1 MYLRKTFSLPKMIK
15 SFVTGA
21 AVIAVSALAP
31 LSAIAGPY
39 FNPEV
44 NVGAGENGVTGAT
57 VDLHLGAKGEGFFA
71 QIGPMVQ
78 VPDTGDTE
86 VGVSGKAGYN
96 FGAGYSELS
105 FASID
110 SDTSFN
116 LKVGKSFD
124 L

>member
-1 MYLRKTFSLPKMIK
+1 MLKALLVS
-15 SFVTGA
+15 S
-21 AVIAVSALAP
+21 AVVGSAVLGSP
-31 LSAIAGPY
+31 AIAGPLY
-39 FNPEV
+39 FNPEA

-57 VDLHLGAKGEGFFA
+57 VDLHVGAKGEGFFA
-71 QIGPMVQ
+71 QIGPMIS

-86 VGVSGKAGYN
+86 VGVSGKAGYS

-105 FASID
+105 FTSID

>member
-1 MYLRKTFSLPKMIK
+1 MYLRKTSLPKMIK

-31 LSAIAGPY
+31 LSAIAGPLY
-39 FNPEV
+39 FNPEA
-44 NVGAGENGVTGAT
+44 NVGAGEDGVTGAT

-78 VPDTGDTE
+78 IPDTGDTE
-86 VGVSGKAGYN
+86 VGISGKAGYN

-110 SDTSFN
+110 SDTTFN